1 MKFIL
6 DSKQLSD
13 LKSIL
18 ASSREKIDIKFG
30 FKELTEKI
38 NKLLDERVL
47 GLEKINQS
55 REWFSRKSKSITLLF
70 EYPELKKF
78 VFSRFSEIWEKTDK
92 SKDEQVYAV
101 ITQVSIANAVLAG
114 LPGKLGI
121 GVVVCIA
128 LEFYMALSIARRIGF
143 KISEDDLWSKFKD
156 LSRIGAYFT
165 FVGFIT
171 LFAFR
176 HMLGFVFSIIPG
188 FSRKR
193 LLLNTL

>member
-70 EYPELKKF
+70 
-78 VFSRFSEIWEKTDK
+78 
-92 SKDEQVYAV
+92 
-101 ITQVSIANAVLAG
+101 
-114 LPGKLGI
+114 
-121 GVVVCIA
+121 
-128 LEFYMALSIARRIGF
+128 
-143 KISEDDLWSKFKD
+143 
-156 LSRIGAYFT
+156 
-165 FVGFIT
+165 
-171 LFAFR
+171 
-176 HMLGFVFSIIPG
+176 
-188 FSRKR
+188 
-193 LLLNTL
+193 NTRS

>member
-55 REWFSRKSKSITLLF
+55 RSGF
-70 EYPELKKF
+70 PENPRALHCSSNTR
-78 VFSRFSEIWEKTDK
+78 VEEVCFSRFSEIWEKTDK

-143 KISEDDLWSKFKD
+143 KIRKMISGRN
-156 LSRIGAYFT
+156 SRTCPVLVPI
-165 FVGFIT
+165 
-171 LFAFR
+171 
-176 HMLGFVFSIIPG
+176 
-188 FSRKR
+188 
-193 LLLNTL
+193 LLL